1 MSARSYVN
9 PAPRRRFGLRERL
22 LLALIFG
29 ALATVLVAVVGWVS
43 FQRVVGSQQA
53 IIRDTLPA
61 ADALH
66 EAVRGN
72 ARLAALA
79 PRLVRVESAAEL
91 DQLRTV
97 LAAESTRI
105 RERLAALQ
113 SPHVEPELRT
123 RLQATGEALSVRLD
137 AMGDTIATRL
147 SLRAAR
153 TQAAAALREAID
165 ALDGLARMHTEN
177 ATALLVTTLTSL
189 LQPGGEV
196 SGAGSALGPSP
207 APQPAA
213 PNADR
218 NAARDRLLDLDL
230 DTLERMH
237 ELTLTVHAL
246 AFLIDRLDEVDSAE
260 RLQSA
265 RADLAGHLALLDRRV
280 RDIPDPAARAQ
291 GRALH
296 DALASALAGGG
307 AVDLRALEIE
317 LRARS
322 DGLQNEVG
330 SLTTELDALA
340 GELIHRGGRILAS
353 AGSAAERSANSG
365 LIAFGVIA
373 AALLLITAVV
383 SWHVLRRH
391 TLGRL
396 LDLEQATLALAA
408 GQRDVVIDTTGED
421 EIASLSRALERFRN
435 DAIER
440 DRLAEALRLQQQEL
454 ENQVLARTAELREAN
469 AALARETAEHATARV
484 AAEKADHAKT
494 AFLGTVS
501 HELRTPMACILG
513 LLELLETSPPATER
527 AHYLAQMRA
536 AATLLLELLEDMLDF
551 ARIEAGGVHLDTLA
565 FSLRDTVNDVFA
577 VQGTRAAARGLAL
590 VADVDPV
597 VADAVLGDRRKLS
610 QILLNLVGNAI
621 KFSDEGAVTVRV
633 SPGAGPDR
641 VRFAVED
648 HGIGIDAARQAEV
661 FEPFVQ
667 VRDSGRHHAG
677 TGLGLAVC
685 RRLVR
690 AMGGDIGLTSA
701 PGQGTTVSFE
711 LALPAAPTLAAAASG
726 SVNDGV
732 AMQLAPSHRVLVVE
746 DDEVNR
752 MVVERF
758 LDGLGQQPVCAGDIQ
773 AALHA
778 LAEQPV
784 DIALIDMNL
793 PDGDGREMLMRLRA
807 LPRHAATPAVLMS
820 AHLPRAQVDGL
831 LAAGFAAFLPKPF
844 TRARLGAVL
853 ADLLAGEPGA
863 AASPPAIVA
872 DQGPA
877 AARTAPEAES
887 GSAFAAGAAVVADAD
902 WVDRDFLRAEEAALG
917 RAVVSDI
924 VAVFRAQG
932 QTLVAALIAGAE
944 AGDAEHCARLAHK
957 LRGAAFNLGLERLGH
972 CAASLEQEIG
982 QIEADGKLAERVQ
995 DLVGIHECT
1004 LQALAQMLDAAPGRP
1019 DADWA

>member
-1 MSARSYVN
+1 MSAQSYVK
-9 PAPRRRFGLRERL
+9 PAAGRRFGLRERL
-22 LLALIFG
+22 LLALFLG

-43 FQRVVGSQQA
+43 FQRVADSQQA

-79 PRLVRVESAAEL
+79 PRLARVESVTEL
-91 DQLRTV
+91 AQLRAQ
-97 LAAESTRI
+97 LADESARI

-113 SPHVEPELRT
+113 SPHVEAELRA
-123 RLQATGEALSVRLD
+123 RLQATGEALALRLE
-137 AMGDTIATRL
+137 ATGDTIAAGL
-147 SLRAAR
+147 ALRASRQRAVE
-153 TQAAAALREAID
+153 ALREAID

-177 ATALLVTTLTSL
+177 ATALLVTTLTRL
-189 LQPGGEV
+189 LQPEGTALQGV
-196 SGAGSALGPSP
+196 AQAASPPGSAS
-207 APQPAA
+207 
-213 PNADR
+213 DSER
-218 NAARDRLLDLDL
+218 IAARDRLLDLDL

-237 ELTLTVHAL
+237 ELSLTVHAL

-260 RLQSA
+260 RLQAA
-265 RADLAGHLALLDRRV
+265 RADLEGHLALLDRRV
-280 RDIPDPAARAQ
+280 GDVPDPSARAQ
-291 GRALH
+291 GRQLYDMVAR
-296 DALASALAGGG
+296 ALAGGG
-307 AVDLRALEIE
+307 VVDLRSLEIE

-322 DGLQNEVG
+322 DALQNDVG

-353 AGSAAERSANSG
+353 AGSAAERSATSG

-373 AALLLITAVV
+373 AALLLITAGVG
-383 SWHVLRRH
+383 WHLLRRQ

-396 LDLEQATLALAA
+396 LALEQATLALAA
-408 GQRDVVIDTTGED
+408 GQRDVVIDTAGDD
-421 EIASLSRALERFRN
+421 ELASLSRALERFRG

-454 ENQVLARTAELREAN
+454 ENQVLVRTAELREAN
-469 AALARETAEHATARV
+469 TALAHEMGEHARARV

-501 HELRTPMACILG
+501 HELRTPMAGILG
-513 LLELLETSPPATER
+513 LLELLEASPPAAER
-527 AHYLAQMRA
+527 AHYLAQMRS

-565 FSLRDTVNDVFA
+565 FSLRDAVNDVFA

-590 VADVDPV
+590 VADIDPA
-597 VADAVLGDRRKLS
+597 VADVVLGDRRKLS

-633 SPGAGPDR
+633 SRAAQPDR
-641 VRFAVED
+641 VRFAVQD

-690 AMGGDIGLTSA
+690 AMGGEIGLVSA
-701 PGQGTTVSFE
+701 PGRGTTVSFE
-711 LALPAAPTLAAAASG
+711 LLLPPAPALLAAVPDPAPGGDAAALG
-726 SVNDGV
+726 RG
-732 AMQLAPSHRVLVVE
+732 HHVLVVE

-758 LDGLGQQPVCAGDIQ
+758 LSGLGQHAHCVADIE
-773 AALHA
+773 AALKV
-778 LAEQPV
+778 LGEQPV
-784 DIALIDMNL
+784 ALALIDMNL
-793 PDGDGREMLMRLRA
+793 PDGDGREMLARMRA
-807 LPRHAATPAVLMS
+807 IPRQAATPAVLMS
-820 AHLPRAQVDGL
+820 AHIPPDQVDGL
-831 LAAGFAAFLPKPF
+831 LASGFGAFLSKPF
-844 TRARLGAVL
+844 SRERLRAVL
-853 ADLLAGEPGA
+853 GGLLGTA
-863 AASPPAIVA
+863 AALEPKRLESP
-872 DQGPA
+872 GLESA
-877 AARTAPEAES
+877 AAPAPAW
-887 GSAFAAGAAVVADAD
+887 AAQ
-902 WVDRDFLRAEEAALG
+902 WVDRDFLRAEEDALG
-917 RAVVSDI
+917 RGVLERI
-924 VAVFRAQG
+924 VEVFRSQG
-932 QTLVAALIAGAE
+932 DSLVAALAAGAE
-944 AGDAEHCARLAHK
+944 AGDAEQCARLAHK

-972 CAASLEQEIG
+972 GAAGLEQEIG
-982 QIEADGKLAERVQ
+982 QIEAGGELVERVQ
-995 DLVGIHECT
+995 
-1004 LQALAQMLDAAPGRP
+1004 ALIELYARTLDALDEALKRP
-1019 DADWA
+1019 

>member
-1 MSARSYVN
+1 MSARSYVK
-9 PAPRRRFGLRERL
+9 PAPGRRFGLRERL
-22 LLALIFG
+22 LLALLFG

-79 PRLVRVESAAEL
+79 PRLARVESAAEL
-91 DQLRTV
+91 DHLGTV

-123 RLQATGEALSVRLD
+123 RLQATGEALSVRLE
-137 AMGDTIATRL
+137 AMGETIGTRL
-147 SLRAAR
+147 ALRAAR
-153 TQAAAALREAID
+153 TRAAAALREAID
-165 ALDGLARMHTEN
+165 ALDTLARMHTEN

-189 LQPGGEV
+189 LQPAGE
-196 SGAGSALGPSP
+196 ALGGGASASGPF
-207 APQPAA
+207 AA
-213 PNADR
+213 PRPTAPDAER
-218 NAARDRLLDLDL
+218 TAARDRLLDLDL

-237 ELTLTVHAL
+237 ELTLNVHAL

-260 RLQSA
+260 PLQSA
-265 RADLAGHLALLDRRV
+265 RTDFAGHLALLDRRV

-291 GRALH
+291 GRQLH
-296 DALASALAGGG
+296 DVLASALASGG
-307 AVDLRALEIE
+307 AVDLRSLEIE

-353 AGSAAERSANSG
+353 AGSAAERSATSG

-373 AALLLITAVV
+373 AALLLVTAGV
-383 SWHVLRRH
+383 SWYVLRRH

-408 GQRDVVIDTTGED
+408 GQRDVVIDTTGDD

-469 AALARETAEHATARV
+469 TALAHETAEHATARV

-501 HELRTPMACILG
+501 HELRTPMAGILG
-513 LLELLETSPPATER
+513 LLELLETTPPAAER
-527 AHYLAQMRA
+527 TRYLAQMRA

-551 ARIEAGGVHLDTLA
+551 ARIEAGGVHLDALA
-565 FSLRDTVNDVFA
+565 FSLRDAVNDVFA

-590 VADVDPV
+590 VADIDPA
-597 VADAVLGDRRKLS
+597 VADVVVGDRRKLS

-633 SPGAGPDR
+633 SPGARPDV
-641 VRFAVED
+641 VRFAVTD

-690 AMGGDIGLTSA
+690 AMGGEIGLVSA

-711 LALPAAPTLAAAASG
+711 LILPPAPSLPEAEAGPALDVEPAP
-726 SVNDGV
+726 
-732 AMQLAPSHRVLVVE
+732 LAPGHRVLVVE

-758 LDGLGQQPVCAGDIQ
+758 LHALGQQPVCVADIQ
-773 AALHA
+773 GALHA
-778 LAEQPV
+778 LGEQPV

-793 PDGDGREMLMRLRA
+793 PDGDGREMLARMRA
-807 LPRHAATPAVLMS
+807 LAPHADTPAVLMS
-820 AHLPRAQVDGL
+820 AHIPAHQVDGL
-831 LAAGFAAFLPKPF
+831 LAAGFGAFLSKPF
-844 TRARLGAVL
+844 ARERLGAVL
-853 ADLLAGEPGA
+853 AGLLAGA
-863 AASPPAIVA
+863 APQADAARASA
-872 DQGPA
+872 PA
-877 AARTAPEAES
+877 AEAVHS
-887 GSAFAAGAAVVADAD
+887 SA

-917 RAVVSDI
+917 RAVVDDI
-924 VAVFRAQG
+924 VEVFRTQG

-944 AGDAEHCARLAHK
+944 AGDAEQCARLAHK
-957 LRGAAFNLGLERLGH
+957 LRGAAFNLGLERLGN

-995 DLVGIHECT
+995 DLVGIYGRT
-1004 LQALAQMLDAAPGRP
+1004 VDALEQDQPRARSTSTASR
-1019 DADWA
+1019 

>member
-1 MSARSYVN
+1 MSARSYVK
-9 PAPRRRFGLRERL
+9 PAPGRRFGLRERL
-22 LLALIFG
+22 LLALLFG

-79 PRLVRVESAAEL
+79 PRLARVESVTEL
-91 DQLRTV
+91 NQLRTV

-123 RLQATGEALSVRLD
+123 RLQATGEALSVRLE
-137 AMGDTIATRL
+137 AMGETIGTRL
-147 SLRAAR
+147 ALRAAR
-153 TQAAAALREAID
+153 TRAAAELREAID
-165 ALDGLARMHTEN
+165 ALDTLARMHTEN

-189 LQPGGEV
+189 LQP
-196 SGAGSALGPSP
+196 AGDTARAASPATGPS
-207 APQPAA
+207 AA
-213 PNADR
+213 PLAMAPDTDR

-260 RLQSA
+260 PLQSA
-265 RADLAGHLALLDRRV
+265 RTDFAGHLALLDRRV

-291 GRALH
+291 GRQLH
-296 DALASALAGGG
+296 DVLAKALASGG
-307 AVDLRALEIE
+307 AVDLRSLEIE

-353 AGSAAERSANSG
+353 AGSAAERSATSG

-373 AALLLITAVV
+373 AALLLVTAGV
-383 SWHVLRRH
+383 SWYVLRRH

-396 LDLEQATLALAA
+396 LDLEQATLALAV
-408 GQRDVVIDTTGED
+408 GQRDVVIDTTGDD

-440 DRLAEALRLQQQEL
+440 DRLAEALRLQQQDL

-469 AALARETAEHATARV
+469 TALAHETAEHATARV

-501 HELRTPMACILG
+501 HELRTPMAGILG
-513 LLELLETSPPATER
+513 LLELLETSPPAAER
-527 AHYLAQMRA
+527 TRYLAQMRA

-551 ARIEAGGVHLDTLA
+551 ARIEAGGVHLDALA
-565 FSLRDTVNDVFA
+565 FSLHDAVNDVFA

-590 VADVDPV
+590 VADIDPA
-597 VADAVLGDRRKLS
+597 VADVVVGDRRKLS

-633 SPGAGPDR
+633 SPGARPDV
-641 VRFAVED
+641 VRFAVTD

-690 AMGGDIGLTSA
+690 AMGGEVGLVSA

-711 LALPAAPTLAAAASG
+711 LILPPAPSLPGAEAGPALDAEPAP
-726 SVNDGV
+726 
-732 AMQLAPSHRVLVVE
+732 LAPGHRVLVVE

-758 LDGLGQQPVCAGDIQ
+758 LDALGQQPLCVADIQ
-773 AALHA
+773 GALHA
-778 LAEQPV
+778 LGEQAV

-793 PDGDGREMLMRLRA
+793 PDGDGREMLARMRA
-807 LPRHAATPAVLMS
+807 LAPHADTPAVLMS
-820 AHLPRAQVDGL
+820 AHIPAHQVDGL
-831 LAAGFAAFLPKPF
+831 LAAGFGAFLSKPF
-844 TRARLGAVL
+844 ARERLGAVL
-853 ADLLAGEPGA
+853 AGLLAGA
-863 AASPPAIVA
+863 APQADAARASA
-872 DQGPA
+872 PA
-877 AARTAPEAES
+877 AEAVHS
-887 GSAFAAGAAVVADAD
+887 SA

-917 RAVVSDI
+917 RAVVDDI
-924 VAVFRAQG
+924 VEVFRTQG
-932 QTLVAALIAGAE
+932 QTLVAALIAAAE
-944 AGDAEHCARLAHK
+944 AGDAEQCARLAHK
-957 LRGAAFNLGLERLGH
+957 LRGAAFNLGLERLGNG
-972 CAASLEQEIG
+972 AASLEQQIG
-982 QIEADGKLAERVQ
+982 QIEAEGKLALRVQ
-995 DLVGIHECT
+995 DLVGIYGRT
-1004 LQALAQMLDAAPGRP
+1004 MQALAETLDAAPGRP
-1019 DADWA
+1019 DADEA

>member
-1 MSARSYVN
+1 MSVRSYVK
-9 PAPRRRFGLRERL
+9 PAPRRFGLRERL
-22 LLALIFG
+22 LLALVFG
-29 ALATVLVAVVGWVS
+29 ALATVLVAVVGWIS

-79 PRLVRVESAAEL
+79 PRLARVESAAEL
-91 DQLRTV
+91 EQLRSV
-97 LAAESTRI
+97 LGAESARI

-123 RLQATGEALSVRLD
+123 RLQATGEALAVRLE

-147 SLRAAR
+147 ALRASR
-153 TQAAAALREAID
+153 TRAAGQLREAID
-165 ALDGLARMHTEN
+165 GLDSLARMHTEN

-189 LQPGGEV
+189 LQPAGE
-196 SGAGSALGPSP
+196 GART
-207 APQPAA
+207 AA
-213 PNADR
+213 PLGAQLSSPPD
-218 NAARDRLLDLDL
+218 AARDRLLDLDL

-265 RADLAGHLALLDRRV
+265 RADLASHLALLERRV

-291 GRALH
+291 GRQLH
-296 DALASALAGGG
+296 DAVASALGGGG
-307 AVDLRALEIE
+307 AVDLRRLEIE

-322 DGLQNEVG
+322 DALQNEVG

-353 AGSAAERSANSG
+353 AGSAAERSATSG
-365 LIAFGVIA
+365 LIAFGIIA
-373 AALLLITAVV
+373 AALLLITAGVI
-383 SWHVLRRH
+383 WYVLRRH
-391 TLGRL
+391 ALGRL
-396 LDLEQATLALAA
+396 LALEQATLALAA
-408 GQRDVVIDTTGED
+408 GQRDVVIDTTGDD
-421 EIASLSRALERFRN
+421 ELASLSRALERFRN

-454 ENQVLARTAELREAN
+454 ENQVLARTSELREAN
-469 AALARETAEHATARV
+469 TALAHEMAEHATARV

-501 HELRTPMACILG
+501 HELRTPMAGILG
-513 LLELLETSPPATER
+513 LLELLEASPPAAAR
-527 AHYLAQMRA
+527 AQYLAQMRA

-551 ARIEAGGVHLDTLA
+551 ARIEAGGVHLDSLA
-565 FSLRDTVNDVFA
+565 FSLSDAVNDVFA

-590 VADVDPV
+590 VADIDPV
-597 VADAVLGDRRKLS
+597 VADAVVGDRRKLS

-633 SPGAGPDR
+633 GPGARPGL

-690 AMGGDIGLTSA
+690 AMGGDIGLVSA

-711 LALPAAPTLAAAASG
+711 LVLPPAPARSAVESGPAA
-726 SVNDGV
+726 DGER
-732 AMQLAPSHRVLVVE
+732 APLAPGHRVLVVE

-758 LDGLGQQPVCAGDIQ
+758 LDGLGQQAVCVADIHGALQ
-773 AALHA
+773 ALG
-778 LAEQPV
+778 EQPV
-784 DIALIDMNL
+784 DLALIDMNL
-793 PDGDGREMLMRLRA
+793 PDGDGREMLACMRA
-807 LPRHAATPAVLMS
+807 LPAHAGTPAVLMS
-820 AHLPRAQVDGL
+820 AHIPGHQVDGVLAAGFCAFLSKPFSRARLGEVLAGL
-831 LAAGFAAFLPKPF
+831 LAAAGPQAD
-844 TRARLGAVL
+844 GA
-853 ADLLAGEPGA
+853 P
-863 AASPPAIVA
+863 AS
-872 DQGPA
+872 GPA
-877 AARTAPEAES
+877 AEAMQ
-887 GSAFAAGAAVVADAD
+887 VAD
-902 WVDRDFLRAEEAALG
+902 WVDREFLRAEEEALG
-917 RAVVSDI
+917 RAVLDSI
-924 VAVFRAQG
+924 VEVFRAQG
-932 QTLVAALIAGAE
+932 HTLVAGLIAGAE
-944 AGDAEHCARLAHK
+944 AGDAEQCGRLAHK
-957 LRGAAFNLGLERLGH
+957 LRGAAFNLGLARLGN
-972 CAASLEQEIG
+972 CAASVEQEIA
-982 QIEADGKLAERVQ
+982 QIERGGTLVERVPA
-995 DLVGIHECT
+995 LVEVYGRT
-1004 LQALAQMLDAAPGRP
+1004 LAALDEALPAPVSARGP
-1019 DADWA
+1019 TPP

>member
-1 MSARSYVN
+1 MSVRSYVK
-9 PAPRRRFGLRERL
+9 PAPRRFGLRERL

-29 ALATVLVAVVGWVS
+29 ALATVLVAVVGWIS

-79 PRLVRVESAAEL
+79 PRLARVESAAEL
-91 DQLRTV
+91 EHLRAV
-97 LAAESTRI
+97 LGAESARI

-123 RLQATGEALSVRLD
+123 RLQATGEALAVRLE

-147 SLRAAR
+147 ALRASRAR
-153 TQAAAALREAID
+153 AAGQLREAID
-165 ALDGLARMHTEN
+165 GLDSLARMHTEN

-189 LQPGGEV
+189 LQPAGE
-196 SGAGSALGPSP
+196 GARA
-207 APQPAA
+207 AA
-213 PNADR
+213 PPSAPLVAPLSSLPD
-218 NAARDRLLDLDL
+218 AARDRLLDLDL

-265 RADLAGHLALLDRRV
+265 RADLARHLALLERRV

-291 GRALH
+291 GRQLH
-296 DALASALAGGG
+296 DAVASALAGGG
-307 AVDLRALEIE
+307 AVDLRSLEIE

-353 AGSAAERSANSG
+353 AGSAAERSATSG
-365 LIAFGVIA
+365 LIAFGIIA

-383 SWHVLRRH
+383 IWYVLRRH
-391 TLGRL
+391 ALGRL
-396 LDLEQATLALAA
+396 LALEQATLALAA
-408 GQRDVVIDTTGED
+408 GQRDVVIDTTGDD
-421 EIASLSRALERFRN
+421 ELASLSRALERFRN

-454 ENQVLARTAELREAN
+454 ENQVLARTAELRAAN
-469 AALARETAEHATARV
+469 TALAHEMAEHATARV

-501 HELRTPMACILG
+501 HELRTPMAGILG
-513 LLELLETSPPATER
+513 LLELLEASPPAADR

-551 ARIEAGGVHLDTLA
+551 ARIEAGGVHLDSLE
-565 FSLRDTVNDVFA
+565 FSLRDAVNDVFA

-590 VADVDPV
+590 VADIDPA
-597 VADAVLGDRRKLS
+597 VADAVVGDRRKLS

-633 SPGAGPDR
+633 GPGARPDG

-690 AMGGDIGLTSA
+690 AMGGDIGLVSA

-711 LALPAAPTLAAAASG
+711 LLLPPAPARPAVESG
-726 SVNDGV
+726 PATDGER
-732 AMQLAPSHRVLVVE
+732 APLAPGHRVLVVE

-758 LDGLGQQPVCAGDIQ
+758 LDGLGQQAVCVADIQ
-773 AALHA
+773 GALQV
-778 LAEQPV
+778 LGEQPV
-784 DIALIDMNL
+784 DLALIDMNL
-793 PDGDGREMLMRLRA
+793 PDGDGREMLARMRA
-807 LPRHAATPAVLMS
+807 LPAHAGTPAVLMS
-820 AHLPRAQVDGL
+820 AHIPAHQVDGL
-831 LAAGFAAFLPKPF
+831 LAAGFGAFLSKPF
-844 TRARLGAVL
+844 SRARLGDVL
-853 ADLLAGEPGA
+853 AGLLAGAAPQADGA
-863 AASPPAIVA
+863 RAS
-872 DQGPA
+872 GPA
-877 AARTAPEAES
+877 AEPMQLT
-887 GSAFAAGAAVVADAD
+887 D
-902 WVDRDFLRAEEAALG
+902 WVDRELLRTEEEALG
-917 RAVVSDI
+917 RAVLDSI
-924 VAVFRAQG
+924 VDVFRAQG
-932 QTLVAALIAGAE
+932 QMLVAALIAGAE
-944 AGDAEHCARLAHK
+944 AGDAEQCGRLAHK
-957 LRGAAFNLGLERLGH
+957 LRGAAFNLGLDRLGS
-972 CAASLEQEIG
+972 CAARLEQEIA
-982 QIEADGKLAERVQ
+982 QIEVGGTLVERVQ
-995 DLVGIHECT
+995 ALVAVYGRT
-1004 LQALAQMLDAAPGRP
+1004 LAALDQALAAPASAHGP
-1019 DADWA
+1019 GPT